1 MLPIGTL
8 VLLKE
13 RTRQKMLMI
22 VSHYP
27 LTQEDSE
34 VGYYD
39 YGACLYPEGLV
50 ESGVNEYFFNGE
62 DIDKIVSK
70 GFVNN
75 EEKEYEE
82 KLLKVNK
89 DQYIHFHL
97 RKDERN
103 DD

>member
-13 RTRQKMLMI
+13 RTKQKMLMI
-22 VSHYP
+22 ISHYP
-27 LTQEDSE
+27 LTQKDLK

-50 ESGVNEYFFNGE
+50 ESGINEYFFNDE
-62 DIDKIVSK
+62 DVDEIVFK
-70 GFVNN
+70 GFVND

-82 KLLKVNK
+82 RLLEINK
-89 DQYIHFHL
+89 NQYTHFKL
-97 RKDERN
+97 RKGAEN
-103 DD
+103 GN